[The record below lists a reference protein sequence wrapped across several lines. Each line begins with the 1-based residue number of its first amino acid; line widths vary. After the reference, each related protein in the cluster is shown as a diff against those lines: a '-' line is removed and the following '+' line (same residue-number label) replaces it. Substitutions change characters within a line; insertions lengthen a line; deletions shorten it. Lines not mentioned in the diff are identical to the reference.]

1 MLIYRFN
8 HSVFILFV
16 LMPLLLIRPVY
27 AQSYILPEPNSRLI
41 GERIQHKVEVGDY
54 FHSISQEYNIGLI
67 ALMASN
73 PHVDPFL
80 PLPGTILEIPT
91 YMLLPDIEHKGI
103 VINLPELRLYYF
115 PPKSNKV
122 HVFPVGI
129 GREGRQ
135 TPKMNSFI
143 KTKIKDPTWTPTEKT
158 RAEYL
163 KKYKTVL
170 PKIVEAGEHNPLG
183 RFALQLAYGK
193 SNYLI
198 HGTNQN
204 FGIGMRI
211 SAGCIRMNPADIEW
225 LFNNVEVNEPVKI
238 INKPIK
244 LTLEPNGQHLL
255 EVHSPLSSETLNSN
269 FSPKDIVDKLNDK
282 NRIDQR
288 VVKEA
293 LLLHS
298 GLPVDITI

>member
-1 MLIYRFN
+1 
-8 HSVFILFV
+8 
-16 LMPLLLIRPVY
+16 
-27 AQSYILPEPNSRLI
+27 
-41 GERIQHKVEVGDY
+41 
-54 FHSISQEYNIGLI
+54 
-67 ALMASN
+67 
-73 PHVDPFL
+73 
-80 PLPGTILEIPT
+80 
-91 YMLLPDIEHKGI
+91 
-103 VINLPELRLYYF
+103 
-115 PPKSNKV
+115 
-122 HVFPVGI
+122 
-129 GREGRQ
+129 
-135 TPKMNSFI
+135 
-143 KTKIKDPTWTPTEKT
+143 
-158 RAEYL
+158 
-163 KKYKTVL
+163 
-170 PKIVEAGEHNPLG
+170 
-183 RFALQLAYGK
+183 
-193 SNYLI
+193 
-198 HGTNQN
+198 
-204 FGIGMRI
+204 MRI